1 MALVRKPAAHSSQNT
16 PVRSACSR
24 VNEGSSRGSS
34 AAGGSPAS
42 VLRPNCSG
50 RSRNSA
56 AANGQNGECDKSG
69 KGEIGASPAVER
81 DETIDQLREA
91 HGTGRESETC
101 CRGGN
106 PAPPHKPQIDDLLT
120 DEAKSADRSA
130 TQQGEADEQH
140 HCGLNCRHESAGEGE
155 ASGDDGCRQAR
166 PTPVDPAAD
175 HRRWQNPCKRSN
187 PIGDRG

>member
-24 VNEGSSRGSS
+24 VNEGSSLGSS

-42 VLRPNCSG
+42 
-50 RSRNSA
+50 
-56 AANGQNGECDKSG
+56 
-69 KGEIGASPAVER
+69 
-81 DETIDQLREA
+81 ET
-91 HGTGRESETC
+91 G

-155 ASGDDGCRQAR
+155 A
-166 PTPVDPAAD
+166 TAD
-175 HRRWQNPCKRSN
+175 
-187 PIGDRG
+187 